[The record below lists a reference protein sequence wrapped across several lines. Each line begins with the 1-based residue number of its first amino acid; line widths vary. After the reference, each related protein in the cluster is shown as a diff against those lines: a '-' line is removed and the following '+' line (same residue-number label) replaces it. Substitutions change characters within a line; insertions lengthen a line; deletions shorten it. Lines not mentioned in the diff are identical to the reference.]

1 VGTLRVSGLQA
12 GYGNGCIL
20 RGLEMEIR
28 PGQIVALLGRNGSGR
43 STLAKA
49 LMGLMQCTGSI
60 LYREQETVGLR
71 PFQKAMLGFGYVP
84 ETRDV
89 FGGMTVAQNL
99 RLGCKK
105 NNSAA
110 DELRTRLRQ
119 FFPLLSTHDSV
130 DAARLSGGE
139 QQILSLC
146 RTLLGRPEF
155 IILDEPAEGLS
166 QANCQSVVE
175 CLKFIRQRGASILL
189 IEQKLELARQVADR
203 FLVMGQG
210 RIVFDG
216 TLQDLMDDMQTRR
229 EWIDV

>member
-12 GYGNGCIL
+12 GYGNSRIL
-20 RGLEMEIR
+20 RGVEIEIR

-49 LMGLMQCTGSI
+49 LMGLMQCSGSI
-60 LYREQETVGLR
+60 VFREQETVGLR
-71 PFQKAMLGFGYVP
+71 PFQKARLGFGYVP

-105 NNSAA
+105 NYSAA
-110 DELRTRLRQ
+110 NELHVRLRQ
-119 FFPLLSTHDSV
+119 FFPLLASHDGV
-130 DAARLSGGE
+130 DAGRLSGGE

-155 IILDEPAEGLS
+155 LILDEPAEGLS
-166 QANCQSVVE
+166 PTSCQGVMD
-175 CLKFIRQRGASILL
+175 CLKFVRQHGASILL

-216 TLQDLMDDMQTRR
+216 TIQGLMADALTRR
-229 EWIDV
+229 EWVDV

>member
-12 GYGNGCIL
+12 GYGNGSIL
-20 RGLEMEIR
+20 RGVEMEIR

-49 LMGLMQCTGSI
+49 LMGLVQCTGSI
-60 LYREQETVGLR
+60 LFRDLETVGLR
-71 PFQKAMLGFGYVP
+71 PFLKARLGFGYVP

-99 RLGCKK
+99 QLGCKRK
-105 NNSAA
+105 NSVVAEMHA
-110 DELRTRLRQ
+110 QLRQ
-119 FFPLLSTHDSV
+119 FFPLLCTHDAV
-130 DAARLSGGE
+130 DAGRLSGGE

-146 RTLLGRPEF
+146 RTLLGRPE
-155 IILDEPAEGLS
+155 ILILDEPAEGLS
-166 QANCQSVVE
+166 MASCQGVVD
-175 CLKFIRQRGASILL
+175 CLKFFRQSGASVLL
-189 IEQKLELARQVADR
+189 IEQKLAVAEQIADR

-216 TLQDLMDDMQTRR
+216 TIQGLMADALTRR
-229 EWIDV
+229 EWVDV